1 MKRAIVAGAVV
12 ASLALVGPAAAA
24 TPTERKLQRDVAA
37 LKKDVAALKTQVRQL
52 RNGFGTGDNAVLG
65 VVGLN
70 QLVGGVIALTF
81 CNAAITA
88 DAFQGTWTVLDQ
100 KPGGTTVGP
109 QQAVND
115 AGACN
120 AFSIPRSGASP
131 PNLNSF
137 HAFMRILQ
145 FNALFG

>member
-1 MKRAIVAGAVV
+1 LDQGVYTREEQRRAIVAGVVV
-12 ASLALVGPAAAA
+12 ASLALAGPAGAA
-24 TPTERKLQRDVAA
+24 TPTEKRLTKQVTTLQKDVRA
-37 LKKDVAALKTQVRQL
+37 LKKQVAELNLLTQGL
-52 RNGFGTGDNAVLG
+52 AV
-65 VVGLN
+65 
-70 QLVGGVIALTF
+70 LTF

-100 KPGGTTVGP
+100 KAGGTAVGP

-120 AFSIPRSGASP
+120 IFSIPRSGASP
-131 PNLNSF
+131 PNLEPF

-145 FNALFG
+145 FNSFF

>member
-1 MKRAIVAGAVV
+1 MKRAIVAGCVV
-12 ASLALVGPAAAA
+12 ASLALAGPAGAA
-24 TPTERKLQRDVAA
+24 TPTEKRLTKQVTTLQKDVKA
-37 LKKDVAALKTQVRQL
+37 LKKQV
-52 RNGFGTGDNAVLG
+52 TE
-65 VVGLN
+65 LN
-70 QLVGGVIALTF
+70 QVMNGVIALTF

-100 KPGGTTVGP
+100 KTGGTAVGP

-115 AGACN
+115 SGACN
-120 AFSIPRSGASP
+120 AFEIPRSGASP